1 MNSVLFGD
9 DKSKLKYTGNM
20 AEDVANL
27 KFALDDIQFQTQS
40 AAGGLNGNYDHVTFY
55 LNPMTRGFIFAN
67 SANGAANGI
76 MSVYVDSNGW
86 VNTFPLIGMSN
97 QQTTHAITGQ
107 LQIENRSN
115 SVCMYAFMAI
125 SGDLH

>member
-1 MNSVLFGD
+1 MSFLFGD

-76 MSVYVDSNGW
+76 MSVYVDNSGW
-86 VNTFPLIGMSN
+86 VSTFPLVGMSN

-115 SVCMYAFMAI
+115 SVCMYTFMAI

>member
-1 MNSVLFGD
+1 MSFLFGD

-40 AAGGLNGNYDHVTFY
+40 AAGGFNGNYDHVDFTF
-55 LNPMTRGFIFAN
+55 NPLTRGFIFAN

-76 MSVYVDSNGW
+76 MSVYVDSEGW
-86 VNTFPLIGMSN
+86 VNVFPLIGMSN
-97 QQTTHAITGQ
+97 QQVTHAITGQ
-107 LQIENRSN
+107 LRIENRSN